1 MHDTAL
7 SQLKDIMPSVEIPI
21 DSLPLLVTL
30 ILLLALIAVL
40 LLRRYKKNRP
50 KPTPQTEALHLLKQ
64 LDFQGEVDR
73 ELLYQF
79 TLYTCTYLNDREDLE
94 FERIQQALLPYKYH
108 PDAPPVERA
117 LIQKIRSYIRGL
129 S

>member
-1 MHDTAL
+1 MHDIAL
-7 SQLKDIMPSVEIPI
+7 SQLKDIMPSIEIPI
-21 DSLPLLVTL
+21 DSFPLIATL
-30 ILLLALIAVL
+30 ALLLALIAAL
-40 LLRRYKKNRP
+40 LLRRYRKNRT
-50 KPTPQTEALHLLKQ
+50 KPTPQTEALHLLRQ

-79 TLYTCTYLNDREDLE
+79 TLYTYTYLNDREDLE

-108 PDAPPVERA
+108 PDAPPVERV
-117 LIQKIRSYIRGL
+117 LIQKIRSYIRGC

>member
-1 MHDTAL
+1 MRDMAL
-7 SQLKDIMPSVEIPI
+7 SQLKDIMPRVEILI
-21 DSLPLLVTL
+21 DSLPLMATLV
-30 ILLLALIAVL
+30 LLLVL
-40 LLRRYKKNRP
+40 PAAFLLRRYRKNRQ

-79 TLYTCTYLNDREDLE
+79 TLYTYTYLNKREDLE
-94 FERIQQALLPYKYH
+94 FEKIQQALLPYKYH

-117 LIQKIRSYIRGL
+117 LIQNIRSYIMGL